1 MKAHEASDEQLMR
14 DYQRGDR
21 RAFDELFRR
30 YAPRL
35 HAFFCRAFNARSI
48 ADDLL
53 QTTFLNVHASR
64 ASFREGAMV
73 RPWLFAI
80 ATHARADA
88 LRSKYRRAAREDAL
102 DEEII
107 GEDGHQ
113 SLETSHEA
121 QRVRRALDGLP
132 EAQRIVVLLHRYE
145 GLTFREIAE
154 VLSSVEG
161 AAVKEVAVRVRAS
174 RAYDALR
181 VALRPL
187 TADATRIETP

>member
-1 MKAHEASDEQLMR
+1 MSADSTDEQLMR
-14 DYQRGDR
+14 DYRSGDR

-35 HAFFCRAFNARSI
+35 HAYFCRSFNARSI

-53 QTTFLNVHASR
+53 QTTFLHVHASR
-64 ASFREGAMV
+64 ASFRDGAAV

-88 LRSKYRRAAREDAL
+88 LRSKYRRATREDAL
-102 DEEII
+102 DEGLV

-113 SLETSHEA
+113 SLETTHEA
-121 QRVRRALDGLP
+121 RRVRRALDALP
-132 EAQRIVVLLHRYE
+132 EAQRLVVLLHRYE

-161 AAVKEVAVRVRAS
+161 ASVKEVAVRVRAS

-181 VALRPL
+181 VALRTP
-187 TADATRIETP
+187 TDDATRIDNP